1 VNSSSLW
8 PRLLCSS
15 FIMFSASAQ
24 PLITHKDVF
33 TAGTEGYH
41 TFRIP
46 AIVTAMDG
54 TLIAFAEGRRDN
66 SHDPGNGDID
76 LVLKRSTD
84 NGATWSAL
92 QVLDDPGEKWGASN
106 PTPVVDRA
114 NGRVLILYNR
124 WEPGID
130 TPQAQAGTMKNQ
142 TWMRSSDD
150 NGRTWSAPRDIT
162 RSARDYDNWSAMFL
176 GPGGAIQTRSGRL
189 LVPAAMSPDTYYL
202 WASVGAFSGRIEIMR
217 SFALYSDDHGA
228 TWQRGALLPAL
239 TNECQ
244 LVEIADGAV
253 MMDAR
258 QDGGDHRWIVVS
270 QNGGQTWSRPRAGQV
285 VSPVATA
292 IERYTSK
299 AAGDDR
305 DRILWTGITGP
316 GRKGLVLRVSY
327 DEGQTFT
334 NEHLLYGGYA
344 AYSELTIL
352 KDKTVGVLWERGV
365 SDGYQHITFTR
376 VNRDF
381 LEPRGTAVPVFR

>member
-1 VNSSSLW
+1 MNTS
-8 PRLLCSS
+8 RLLPPLLAVV
-15 FIMFSASAQ
+15 MTAGLSAQ

-33 TAGTEGYH
+33 NAGADGYH
-41 TFRIP
+41 TYRIP
-46 AIVTAMDG
+46 AIVTANDG

-76 LVLKRSTD
+76 LVFKRSTD
-84 NGATWSAL
+84 NGATWSAMT
-92 QVLDDPGEKWGASN
+92 VLDDPGEKWGASN
-106 PTPVVDRA
+106 PTPVVDRS
-114 NGRVLILYNR
+114 NGRVLIVYNR

-130 TPQAQAGTMKNQ
+130 TPQAVAGTMKNQ
-142 TWMRSSDD
+142 TWLRTSDD
-150 NGRTWSAPRDIT
+150 NGRTWSAARDIT
-162 RSARDYDNWSAMFL
+162 RSARDYDNWSAMFP
-176 GPGGAIQTRSGRL
+176 GSGGAIQTRTGRL
-189 LVPAAMSPDTYYL
+189 VIPGAMSPDTYYI
-202 WASVGAFSGRIEIMR
+202 WASIGGFSGRIEIMR
-217 SFALYSDDHGA
+217 SYAIYSDDHGA
-228 TWQRGALLPAL
+228 TWRRGALLGAL

-244 LVEIADGAV
+244 VVELADGAV

-258 QDGGDHRWIVVS
+258 QDGGDHRWVVIS
-270 QNGGQTWSRPRAGQV
+270 HDGGQTWSRPRAGQV
-285 VSPVATA
+285 VSPVATS

-305 DRILWTGITGP
+305 DRLLWTGITGP
-316 GRKGLVLRVSY
+316 GRKGLVVRVSY

-376 VNRDF
+376 INRDF
-381 LEPRGTAVPVFR
+381 LEPPGTAVPAFR